1 MSPFLVFEMDS
12 EMTIEKKVVTKVQKN
27 TFLPYW
33 DFIEKGILFRGTYHE
48 LKNQELIVSIYKS
61 NTLGSDLLGQK
72 IIQLREVVDEGH
84 AKADVVIHK
93 KETDAMDF
101 DEDELDK
108 PR

>member
-1 MSPFLVFEMDS
+1 M
-12 EMTIEKKVVTKVQKN
+12 
-27 TFLPYW
+27 
-33 DFIEKGILFRGTYHE
+33 
-48 LKNQELIVSIYKS
+48 SIYKS

-93 KETDAMDF
+93 KETDPNDF